1 MISFI
6 DSTYIN
12 LEVINKLLT
21 YKTIKEIVIYT
32 NATIIPK
39 GENFECLKNDK
50 IFIEITDY
58 GNLSRRRDELI
69 KLLEENNIRYT

>member
-1 MISFI
+1 MVQIGKV
-6 DSTYIN
+6 
-12 LEVINKLLT
+12 LNKLLT

-50 IFIEITDY
+50 IFI
-58 GNLSRRRDELI
+58 
-69 KLLEENNIRYT
+69 